1 MKPVALT
8 VIALVL
14 IAAKPEGGFES
25 IWRTDG
31 PALEA
36 QGITQ
41 PMARQAFLWTELQYH
56 LGICGSFMAENDLA
70 FWRLWWRDT
79 PLERAEMGRQILA
92 AGDTNYYKGVEDR
105 RKRPLSARQC
115 RRVLASWVGDMRR
128 AIATN

>member
-1 MKPVALT
+1 MKPVTLILFAL
-8 VIALVL
+8 AL
-14 IAAKPEGGFES
+14 IAAKPESGFES
-25 IWRTDG
+25 IWRNDG

-56 LGICGSFMAENDLA
+56 LGMCGGIMAESDLA

-92 AGDTNYYKGVEDR
+92 AGDANYYKGVEDR

-115 RRVLASWVGDMRR
+115 RRVLNSWIGDMRR
-128 AIATN
+128 IIAEK